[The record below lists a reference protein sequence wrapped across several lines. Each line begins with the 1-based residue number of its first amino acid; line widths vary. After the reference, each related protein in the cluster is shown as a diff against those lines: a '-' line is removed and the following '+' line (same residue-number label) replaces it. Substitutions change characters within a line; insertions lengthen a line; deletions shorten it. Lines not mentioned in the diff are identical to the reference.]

1 MDERLPSLHLEL
13 LEMCQEI
20 VSRWCFY
27 LEIRPPP
34 WKFVSFLRLLQ
45 FCLAWS
51 PSITRNDL
59 FFPSALMLFCRN
71 ERSDRK
77 GFLLSSS
84 FRKTFFDLTLTLF
97 NGRWIFLKNIFI
109 ISLKQLYSILWHVFC
124 LLRRAH
130 KERQVSWHSP
140 TLTIL
145 WIRKPSWIESF
156 YVFFPESHRYLRS

>member
-20 VSRWCFY
+20 VSRLCFTLKSGHR
-27 LEIRPPP
+27 LENSCLSCACSN
-34 WKFVSFLRLLQ
+34 FVWLDRLRLPVMIC
-45 FCLAWS
+45 FS
-51 PSITRNDL
+51 PPL
-59 FFPSALMLFCRN
+59 LCCCCRN